1 MKAKIMLIGLLMC
14 CLFSSAAI
22 AQTNSVSKADAL
34 KIAQRQ
40 FQGRDVDYFIQQDNN
55 QTAWTIFVD
64 AEPMKGWEHECY
76 LLTIPKAITTSV
88 NTAIP
93 SSTVQ
98 RKLPPSGN
106 FSPLSVKNRYGSNA
120 NSTPAVNKVSQTNAA
135 LTAAQRTYAII
146 LSGGVNKMSN
156 YERYWNDC
164 SFIYQTLVNKYGVP
178 KENIFP
184 IMSDGTNPAE
194 DMRLTTGGGFKSQP
208 LDLDNDGVADIKM
221 AATKAN
227 IQSTLNTLKTKL
239 QEDDHLFFY
248 VIDHGG
254 TTDYNTNSYICL
266 WDNESL
272 YDYELATMLNPFTQK
287 NVNVNVVLGQCFS
300 GGFNDNLTKVGCVVA
315 SASAGSESSWACTDI
330 PYDEFVYQW
339 TTAING
345 ANHRGTKVYPDT
357 DNNGRITMDEAFIYA
372 KNHDRRSAEH
382 PQYVSTPISVGED
395 LAFNY
400 LAPAVDLY
408 VKDNPADTGKEPNTT
423 TDKFWLS
430 PSIWIRNNADGI
442 CEHENPV
449 YSANHTSATVY
460 VRVHNRGKKQYEGGT
475 QYVHVYWAKASTGF
489 RPQAWMGQEVYTN
502 GEVTGGPMTPSVIR
516 KIPAGGYIDIPI
528 TWALPADL
536 LGTSSDNGTEKHHFC
551 LLAQISNTNLEPWYN
566 GTFSYNTR
574 NSNNDAQKNV
584 SIISQTELN
593 SGTSVFVRN
602 IHDTNKKYS
611 LELIPRASLDETIYS
626 YATIEME
633 MSQPI
638 YSAWE
643 QGGSHSNNIMR
654 APSVSPRKVQ
664 FLSKESRLESIL
676 LKGKEFDKVTLRFDF
691 KKVPVISRNYTMDLI
706 QRDEEGNIIGGETFI
721 VKSPLKSYTPLSISQ
736 TPITNNGLI
745 LSTDAEEN
753 SQIRWENTDGV
764 TLSNENTLTL
774 NSVSQ
779 GSTYYAYSIN
789 EDGELAIGSL
799 KLDIQDGISNVSVE
813 NDNLIITLMNSSL
826 ANSTITISS
835 VVTGELISSNEVGI
849 GEKRCTFD
857 ISAMPKGIYVV
868 SYIIEGK
875 VINSVKFTK

>member
-1 MKAKIMLIGLLMC
+1 MRAKLTLLSLLMC
-14 CLFSSAAI
+14 CILSSAAF
-22 AQTNSVSKADAL
+22 AQTHSVSKAEAL
-34 KIAQRQ
+34 TIAQRQ
-40 FQGRDVDYFIQQDNN
+40 FQGKDVDYFILQDNS

-76 LLTIPKAITTSV
+76 VLTVPKTITTSV
-88 NTAIP
+88 NAAVP
-93 SSTVQ
+93 SSKVE

-106 FSPLSVKNRYGSNA
+106 FAPLSVKNRYGTNA
-120 NSTPAVNKVSQTNAA
+120 NSKPTVVKVSQSNAA
-135 LTAAQRTYAII
+135 QEAAHRTYAII

-184 IMSDGTNPAE
+184 IMSDGNNPAE
-194 DMRLTTGGGFKSQP
+194 DMRLTTGGFKSQP
-208 LDLDNDGVADIKM
+208 LDLDNDGVADIKL

-227 IQSTLNTLKTKL
+227 IQSTLNSLKTKL
-239 QEDDHLFFY
+239 GEDDHLFFY

-254 TTDYNTNSYICL
+254 TSNGHSYICL
-266 WDNESL
+266 WNNEQL
-272 YDYELATMLNPFTQK
+272 KDTVLAEMLKPFTDK
-287 NVNVNVVLGQCFS
+287 FVNVNVVLGQCFS
-300 GGFNDNLTKVGCVVA
+300 GGFNSYLTKAGCVVA
-315 SASAGSESSWACTDI
+315 SASTGSESSWACSDI

-345 ANHRGTKVYPDT
+345 ANHRGAKVYPDT
-357 DNNGRITMDEAFIYA
+357 DKNGRITMDEAFIYA

-382 PQYVSTPISVGED
+382 PQYVSTPLSVGED

-408 VKDNPADTGKEPNTT
+408 VKDNPEDTGKEPNTT

-460 VRVHNRGKKQYEGGT
+460 VRVHNRGKKQYDGGT

-551 LLAQISNTNLEPWYN
+551 LLAQISNTNLEPWYD
-566 GTFSYNTR
+566 GTFTYNTR

-584 SIISQTELN
+584 SIISQKELN

-602 IHDTNKKYS
+602 IYDVNKKYS
-611 LELIPRASLDETIYS
+611 LELIPRTSSDEAIYS

-633 MSQPI
+633 LSQPI
-638 YSAWE
+638 YTAWE
-643 QGGSHSNNIMR
+643 QGGSQSNNIMY

-664 FLSKESRLESIL
+664 FISKESRLESIL
-676 LKGKEFDKVTLRFDF
+676 LKGKEFDKVTLRFGF
-691 KKVPVISRNYTMDLI
+691 KKVPTISRNYTLDLI
-706 QRDEEGNIIGGETFI
+706 QRDEYGNIIGGETFI
-721 VKSPLKSYTPLSISQ
+721 VKSPLPTYTPISIVQ
-736 TPITNNGLI
+736 TPIINNGLI
-745 LSTDAEEN
+745 LSTDAKEN

-764 TLSNENTLTL
+764 TISNENTLTL
-774 NSVSQ
+774 TSGSQ
-779 GSTYYAYSIN
+779 GGTYYAYSIN
-789 EDGELAIGSL
+789 ENGELAMGSITLDRQIGM
-799 KLDIQDGISNVSVE
+799 SNISVE
-813 NDNLIITLMNSSL
+813 NGSLIINLLDSAL
-826 ANSTITISS
+826 PNSTIAISS
-835 VVTGELISSNEVGI
+835 VVTGELISSNNIEI
-849 GEKRCTFD
+849 GGKRCMLD
-857 ISAMPKGIYVV
+857 ISTLPKGVYVV
-868 SYIIEGK
+868 SYILDGEI
-875 VINSVKFTK
+875 VNSAKFTK